1 MYKRQTLE
9 DPKRLFGSD
18 NIVPLVRSDR
28 VTDTVT
34 KTLDAVSAKLDTA
47 GLTELIKQVDV
58 DKKDAKVVAKEWLT
72 KVGLG

>member
-1 MYKRQTLE
+1 M
-9 DPKRLFGSD
+9 
-18 NIVPLVRSDR
+18 RSDR

>member
-1 MYKRQTLE
+1 M
-9 DPKRLFGSD
+9 
-18 NIVPLVRSDR
+18 PLVRSDR